1 VKWYKFAAAEY
12 QIKTIHLSDAEDL
25 AYRRL
30 LDMAYLSEKP
40 IPLDTNLVSRRIRLD
55 QDIVEQVLA
64 EFFERT
70 ESGFRNRRVEEEV
83 QAYQAIIERNLK
95 GTKAAAEKAAERA
108 AQGMKRKSPR
118 TKNEPTSNHS
128 HDLDGSHEGILE
140 GSSEGTAN
148 HEGFQNKNKNIS
160 PLPPSGGFDRFWST
174 WPTSPRKVGK
184 AACFKI
190 WVKNGMDE
198 NTDRIVSHVSRLKGT
213 TQWLTGFEPAP
224 QTYLNQKRWLADD
237 VASTALPFGR
247 KVL

>member
-1 VKWYKFAAAEY
+1 MKWYKFAAAEY

-55 QDIVEQVLA
+55 QDIVEQVLS
-64 EFFERT
+64 EFFEKT
-70 ESGFRNRRVEEEV
+70 AEGYRNRRVEEEV

-108 AQGMKRKSPR
+108 AQGTKRKSPR
-118 TKNEPTSNHS
+118 TKNEPSSNHGYV
-128 HDLDGSHEGILE
+128 LDGSHEGNLE

-160 PLPPSGGFDRFWST
+160 PLPPSGGFDRFWSI
-174 WPTSPRKVGK
+174 WPSSPRKVGK
-184 AACFKI
+184 AACFKTWI
-190 WVKNGMDE
+190 KHGMDE
-198 NTDRIVSHVSRLKGT
+198 HCDRIVSHVSRLKGT

-224 QTYLNQKRWLADD
+224 QTYLNQKRWLDD
-237 VASTALPFGR
+237 EVASTALPFGR

>member
-30 LDMAYLSEKP
+30 LDMAYLTEKP
-40 IPLDTNLVSRRIRLD
+40 IPLDTNLVARRVRID
-55 QDIVEQVLA
+55 QDIVEQVLS
-64 EFFERT
+64 EFFEKT
-70 ESGFRNRRVEEEV
+70 ESGYRNRRVEEEV
-83 QAYQAIIERNLK
+83 LAYQTIIERNLK

-108 AQGMKRKSPR
+108 AQGVKRRSPR
-118 TKNEPTSNHS
+118 TLNEPTRD
-128 HDLDGSHEGILE
+128 HDGNLE
-140 GSSEGTAN
+140 GSSESSVAN
-148 HEGFQNKNKNIS
+148 LEGFQNKNKNIS

-184 AACFKI
+184 AACFKT

-198 NTDRIVSHVSRLKGT
+198 HVDRIVSHVSRLKGT
-213 TQWLTGFEPAP
+213 AQWLTGFEPAP
-224 QTYLNQKRWLADD
+224 QTYLNQKRWLDD
-237 VASTALPFGR
+237 EVATTALPFGR

>member
-1 VKWYKFAAAEY
+1 MKWYKFAAAEY

-40 IPLDTNLVSRRIRLD
+40 IPLDTNLVARRIRID
-55 QDIVEQVLA
+55 QDIVEQVLS
-64 EFFERT
+64 EFFEKSA
-70 ESGFRNRRVEEEV
+70 EGYRNRRVEEEV
-83 QAYQAIIERNLK
+83 LAYQTIIERNLK

-108 AQGMKRKSPR
+108 AQGVKRRSPR
-118 TKNEPTSNHS
+118 TLNEPTRNH
-128 HDLDGSHEGILE
+128 DGNLE
-140 GSSEGTAN
+140 GSSENTIAN
-148 HEGFQNKNKNIS
+148 LEGFQNKNKNIS

-174 WPTSPRKVGK
+174 WPSSPRKVGK
-184 AACFKI
+184 AACFKT

-198 NTDRIVSHVSRLKGT
+198 HVDRIVSHVSRLKGT

-224 QTYLNQKRWLADD
+224 QTYLNQKRWLDD
-237 VASTALPFGR
+237 EVATTALPFGR

>member
-55 QDIVEQVLA
+55 QDIVEQVLS
-64 EFFERT
+64 EFFEKT
-70 ESGFRNRRVEEEV
+70 ESGYRNRRVEEEV
-83 QAYQAIIERNLK
+83 QAYQTIIERNLK
-95 GTKAAAEKAAERA
+95 GAKAAAQKAAERA
-108 AQGMKRKSPR
+108 AQGVKRRSPR
-118 TKNEPTSNHS
+118 TLTEPTSDHQGNHQ
-128 HDLDGSHEGILE
+128 
-140 GSSEGTAN
+140 GSSENTIAN
-148 HEGFQNKNKNIS
+148 LEGNQNKNKNIS

-174 WPTSPRKVGK
+174 WPSSPRKVGK
-184 AACFKI
+184 AACFKT
-190 WVKNGMDE
+190 WLKHGMDE
-198 NTDRIVSHVSRLKGT
+198 HCDRIVSHVSRLKGT

-224 QTYLNQKRWLADD
+224 QTYLNQKRWLDD
-237 VASTALPFGR
+237 EVASTALPFGR

>member
-55 QDIVEQVLA
+55 QDIVEQVLL
-64 EFFERT
+64 EFFEKT
-70 ESGFRNRRVEEEV
+70 AEGYRNRRVEEEV
-83 QAYQAIIERNLK
+83 LAYQTIIERNLK
-95 GTKAAAEKAAERA
+95 GAKAAAQKAAERA
-108 AQGMKRKSPR
+108 AQGVKRRSPR
-118 TKNEPTSNHS
+118 TLTEPTS
-128 HDLDGSHEGILE
+128 DHEGNLE
-140 GSSEGTAN
+140 GSSENTIAN
-148 HEGFQNKNKNIS
+148 LEGNQNKNKNIS

-174 WPTSPRKVGK
+174 WPSSPRKVGK
-184 AACFKI
+184 AACFKT
-190 WVKNGMDE
+190 WLKHGMDE
-198 NTDRIVSHVSRLKGT
+198 HCDRIVSHVSRLKGT

-224 QTYLNQKRWLADD
+224 QTYLNQKRWLDD
-237 VASTALPFGR
+237 EVASTALPFGR

>member
-40 IPLDTNLVSRRIRLD
+40 IPLDTNLVARRVRID
-55 QDIVEQVLA
+55 QDIVEQVLS
-64 EFFERT
+64 EFFEKT
-70 ESGFRNRRVEEEV
+70 ESGYRNRRVEEEV
-83 QAYQAIIERNLK
+83 LAYQTIIERNLK

-108 AQGMKRKSPR
+108 AQGVKRRSPR
-118 TKNEPTSNHS
+118 TLNEPTRNH
-128 HDLDGSHEGILE
+128 DGNLE
-140 GSSEGTAN
+140 GSSESSVAN
-148 HEGFQNKNKNIS
+148 LEGFQNKNKNIS

-174 WPTSPRKVGK
+174 WPSSPRKVGK

-198 NTDRIVSHVSRLKGT
+198 HVDRIVSHVSRLKGT

-224 QTYLNQKRWLADD
+224 QTYLNQKRWLDD
-237 VASTALPFGR
+237 EVATTALPFGR